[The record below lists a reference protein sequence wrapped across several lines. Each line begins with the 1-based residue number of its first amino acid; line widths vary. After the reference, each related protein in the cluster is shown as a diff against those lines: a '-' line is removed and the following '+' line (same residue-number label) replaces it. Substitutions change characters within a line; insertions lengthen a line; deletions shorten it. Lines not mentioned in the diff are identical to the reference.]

1 MLRHRL
7 PHLLGIRTR
16 VIRSELE
23 SRILARREI
32 GGMAASLRANED
44 EGVPR
49 IAIRLKIPSGRRDA
63 VLRDWSAPAERKFFP
78 NDRVEVVTVNLDRL
92 DHPRAIVS
100 SSSPSLP
107 FVPRRHSP

>member
-1 MLRHRL
+1 
-7 PHLLGIRTR
+7 
-16 VIRSELE
+16 
-23 SRILARREI
+23 
-32 GGMAASLRANED
+32 MASSLRANEN

-78 NDRVEVVTVNLDRL
+78 NDRAEVVTVNLDRL

-100 SSSPSLP
+100 SSSPPLP
-107 FVPRRHSP
+107 SFPRRHSP